1 MFASAQKTAASSL
14 DALRRKIELQMLAGL
29 QPLLLLQ
36 MLGGLSQAVSHSVS
50 HTQALARTLLL
61 SGQQQ
66 LRALL
71 PTAPR
76 LRLPLERTL
85 TSSHSGSANPTPEEA
100 AAQALLE
107 VCLGLMLEWIA
118 RKSRRPRFSTLPLP
132 YNRRQVLPAYSPS
145 SSAFCPL
152 RARLCITIPL
162 A

>member
-1 MFASAQKTAASSL
+1 MFASAQKSAASSL
-14 DALRRKIELQMLAGL
+14 DALRRKINPQILAGL
-29 QPLLLLQ
+29 QPILLLQ
-36 MLGGLSQAVSHSVS
+36 MLGGLSQAVTSSVS

-71 PTAPR
+71 AAAPR
-76 LRLPLERTL
+76 LRLPLEHTL
-85 TSSHSGSANPTPEEA
+85 TSSHSGRAEPTPEEA

-118 RKSRRPRFSTLPLP
+118 RKSRRPRSSTPPLP
-132 YNRRQVLPAYSPS
+132 HNQRRVSSAYSPFS
-145 SSAFCPL
+145 SMLYPL
-152 RARLCITIPL
+152 RARFCTSIPL